1 MATPEQGKRKQEQ
14 NRRIDYESRSLAGK
28 TRGYMTR
35 AIPLTPG
42 EMFGRWKILKQAGRH
57 PTTGEILYWV
67 ECSCGTRRK
76 RLGSVLRGG
85 RTKSCRKCVLIRDLT
100 GERFGFLLVLGRVP
114 NSAPLRWK
122 CKCTGC
128 GRVREV
134 AGFNLRSG
142 RSLSC
147 GSCGKRKKHGHA
159 RAGAKSYYY
168 KIWARTVHFNRVN
181 PSPPIHRRW
190 RGKGGFIRFL
200 QDVLDDIG
208 PKPEKSGVRFIR
220 LDTSEGFFPGNIA
233 WHVPKPKRRKQ
244 RLRYKR

>member
-1 MATPEQGKRKQEQ
+1 MA
-14 NRRIDYESRSLAGK
+14 
-28 TRGYMTR
+28 R

-42 EMFGRWKILKQAGRH
+42 EMFGRWKMLKQAGRH

-67 ECSCGTRRK
+67 ECSCGRRRK

-85 RTKSCRKCVLIRDLT
+85 KTKSCRKCMLSSRLQDFT
-100 GERFGFLLVLGRVP
+100 GERFGLLLVLGRVP
-114 NSAPLRWK
+114 NSSPLTWK

-128 GRVREV
+128 GRIRKV

-168 KIWARTVHFNRVN
+168 RIWARTVHFNRGN
-181 PSPPIHRRW
+181 PPPPIYRRW

-208 PKPEKSGVRFIR
+208 PKPEQPGVRFIR

-233 WHVPKPKRRKQ
+233 WHVPKPERRKQ